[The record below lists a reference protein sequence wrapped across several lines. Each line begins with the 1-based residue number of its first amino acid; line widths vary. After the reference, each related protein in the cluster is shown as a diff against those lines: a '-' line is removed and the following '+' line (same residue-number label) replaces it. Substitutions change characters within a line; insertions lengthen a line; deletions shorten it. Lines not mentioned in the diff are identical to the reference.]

1 MMMQYMVAPP
11 PRGVVLSTTSLC
23 PLTMSSSCPH
33 FALVASAGMG
43 HVNPMTCLAAS
54 LSSYGCE
61 VTFIYAEPTVSLSE
75 SAHISKLLSLF
86 PRIQPLVLPL
96 VEFKPSDP
104 AMDPF
109 LLRFEAIIR
118 SAHHLP
124 SLLCSRRPPITALVV
139 DISVAYAYIPIAK
152 QLNIPCYI
160 LFISTALML
169 SVCAFFST
177 SCCEG
182 RCGGGAIDIP
192 GLWTIP
198 VSSLP
203 SPLRD
208 PNHQF
213 TKQFVEN
220 GRRLH
225 EADGIL
231 VATFHALEP
240 EALAALNGGRV
251 APGLPPTVAIGPQ
264 RRFDR
269 QKSPSPPLAWL
280 DQQPTQSVLYVSF
293 GNRTAMSREQIKE
306 LGAGLDRSQCRFLW
320 VLKTKI
326 VDKDEGGE
334 ELEELLGEGY
344 IESLKGRGLVVNGW
358 VEQEEVLSHRA
369 VGGFL
374 NHCGSNS
381 VFEAASAGVRMLGW
395 ASVGD
400 QRVNAE
406 VVRRS
411 GLGIWMEEWGWG
423 EVVVSGEEIGKK
435 VREMMED
442 EELKLSAKRLGEE
455 AAKAIGVGG
464 SSRKGLEDFIKK
476 AAAAS
481 ASASASPHG

>member
-1 MMMQYMVAPP
+1 MNDNAYN
-11 PRGVVLSTTSLC
+11 G
-23 PLTMSSSCPH
+23 SSSSKGVQCYQLPLPLNMSNRPH

-86 PRIQPLVLPL
+86 PKIQPLVLPL
-96 VEFKPSDP
+96 VEFEPSDP

-109 LLRFEAIIR
+109 LLRFEGIIR

-124 SLLCSRRPPITALVV
+124 YLLCSRPPITALVV

-152 QLNIPCYI
+152 QLNVPCHI

-169 SVCAFFST
+169 SVCAVFSR
-177 SCCEG
+177 G
-182 RCGGGAIDIP
+182 RVSAHGGGTMDIP

-220 GRRLH
+220 GRILH

-231 VATFHALEP
+231 VPTFCALEP
-240 EALAALNGGRV
+240 EALAALNDGRV

-264 RRFDR
+264 RRFDQ
-269 QKSPSPPLAWL
+269 QKSPPSPPPLVAWL

-334 ELEELLGEGY
+334 ELEEVLGEGY
-344 IESLKGRGLVVNGW
+344 IEGLKGRGLVVNGW

-395 ASVGD
+395 ASGGD

-464 SSRKGLEDFIKK
+464 SSRNGLEEFIKN
-476 AAAAS
+476 AS
-481 ASASASPHG
+481 SPRG